1 MNIWRILI
9 PATLGAATF
18 AGCFTY
24 LLMPPP
30 TLRDT
35 TGDGPA
41 PMLTTLGQ
49 GGVGSSGIYLG
60 DDEKAAAAY
69 WDAAQAILRRAPN
82 ARASIDKPSNEAI
95 PLPRRRPIPR
105 L

>member
-1 MNIWRILI
+1 MNIWRIVI
-9 PATLGAATF
+9 PAALGTATF

-24 LLMPPP
+24 LVMLPS
-30 TLRDT
+30 TLRDM
-35 TGDGPA
+35 TGVGTAALPRS
-41 PMLTTLGQ
+41 LGQ
-49 GGVGSSGIYLG
+49 GAGGSSSTYIG
-60 DDEKAAAAY
+60 DNEKAAAAY

-82 ARASIDKPSNEAI
+82 ARASIDKPSSESI